1 MTALGWLAL
10 PLALSLL
17 SWPASVLTSPPPA
30 LSHDSA
36 LQQQLAQEVTCSS
49 GKPTRSSD
57 SLFLGS
63 GDEQHL
69 LHMEFQF
76 SELTSNQS
84 SFDFRTYDPDGII
97 FYGDVGK
104 GNWFVLGLREGK
116 LEVQMNNANGQ
127 MLLSKWGPHIS
138 DGTWRKVTVDSGTN
152 TIEVRVDGEL
162 VVKLIHHVS
171 PQPSAQVPSQLSI
184 VVGNLPAGSDNQL
197 IKPIQPALD
206 GCMRNWAWVK
216 KDARVLEEALNTD
229 ENRRCFEQESP
240 GSFFPSNGYVVFKPE
255 MLHTI
260 DIETW
265 GLSVKLLFRVVEN
278 GGILLVLRDG
288 SKVSALTVALD
299 CQKKALTMALGGN
312 LMHSESLPEHVCAGH
327 WEFRELHIKTSE
339 INGNQTKYTV
349 LWDVKPADLKALKDV
364 WLDPAAQ
371 LFVGGI
377 PDNSPDYEPYFSGCL
392 KLTVQGRAVSLDLAQ
407 YKHPHVRTHSCPQG
421 TEIKPCS
428 WVEP

>member
-1 MTALGWLAL
+1 MRTLGWVTL

-17 SWPASVLTSPPPA
+17 SCPA
-30 LSHDSA
+30 LVVTSLLPMLSLDSP
-36 LQQQLAQEVTCSS
+36 LHEQLAQKVTCSA

-63 GDEQHL
+63 GDEQHI

-84 SFDFRTYDPDGII
+84 SFAIRTFDPEGII

-104 GNWFVLGLREGK
+104 NNWFVLGIRERK
-116 LEVQMNNANGQ
+116 LEVQMNNDNGQ
-127 MLLSKWGPHIS
+127 MLLSKWGPDIS
-138 DGTWRKVTVDSGTN
+138 DGKWRKVTVDSGSN
-152 TIEVRVDGEL
+152 TVEVRVDGEL

-171 PQPSAQVPSQLSI
+171 SQPSAQIPSMLRI
-184 VVGNLPAGSDNQL
+184 ILGNLPAGTKDQL

-216 KDARVLEEALNTD
+216 KDAHVLEVALNAD
-229 ENRRCFEQESP
+229 ENRRCFEQEEP
-240 GSFFPSNGYVVFKPE
+240 GTFFPPNGYAVFKPE
-255 MLHTI
+255 VLHTV

-265 GLSVKLLFRVVEN
+265 GLSIKLLFRVVEN
-278 GGILLVLRDG
+278 GGILLLLHDG
-288 SKVSALTVALD
+288 SKVAALTVALD
-299 CQKKALTMALGGN
+299 CQKKALIVTLEGN
-312 LMHSESLPEHVCAGH
+312 LIHSESLPEDVCSGH
-327 WEFRELHIKTSE
+327 WEIREVHIKTNE
-339 INGNQTKYTV
+339 IQANQTKYSV
-349 LWDVKPADLKALKDV
+349 LWDINPVALKALKDV

-377 PDNSPDYEPYFSGCL
+377 PDDFTKAGPYFSGCL
-392 KLTVQGRAVSLDLAQ
+392 QVTVQGQAVSLDSAQ
-407 YKHPHVRTHSCPQG
+407 YNHPHVRSHSCPQG

-428 WVEP
+428 GNEP